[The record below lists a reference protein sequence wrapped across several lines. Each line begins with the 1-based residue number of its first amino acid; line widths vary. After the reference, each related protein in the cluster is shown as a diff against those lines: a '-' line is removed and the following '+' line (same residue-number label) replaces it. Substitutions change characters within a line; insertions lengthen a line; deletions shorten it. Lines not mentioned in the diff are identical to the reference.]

1 MDQSKKNKIQNYLDS
16 VRDDKKIKA
25 SQLIS
30 DFVAL
35 IRLEYKEGKNSFSS
49 GYNKC
54 EFPRDSLIQTL
65 DIIKLKAE
73 ESDNIKDI
81 LENTVDCITL
91 IKSTFEIPIEIPL
104 NIVEQIFDI
113 ILIKSK
119 KGCLE
124 INDSDITSIENFLNN
139 IFYIN
144 KPIGTDFHL
153 RIPDNI
159 IERILDIILMQIEKS
174 VEIFKES
181 NLKGNTLMKDAILS
195 IDKKY
200 EALPFVLLRL
210 IDKFDGIKISDE
222 IIKKFCAIK
231 PSGAGSTKK
240 LNNFLYQIKEL
251 KIKIDFKY
259 NLPDRLNQVLTG
271 KNGYAGTLSKKCLAM
286 NYDTLYW
293 RDIIK
298 LDSIEK
304 IWEIKYDNITDVDQ
318 EVVKAFTQYVI
329 LCGNKKSISDLF
341 EIFIVSNVNVR
352 YREVYYDTR
361 ITTNI
366 HCDPQEEILILKK
379 ERYDIYSWIRAVDL
393 CIAGSIKK
401 LTDTSKEVN
410 STLNASKVESEKMEV
425 GH

>member
-91 IKSTFEIPIEIPL
+91 IKSTFEIPI
-104 NIVEQIFDI
+104 
-113 ILIKSK
+113 
-119 KGCLE
+119 
-124 INDSDITSIENFLNN
+124 DITSIENFLNN

-259 NLPDRLNQVLTG
+259 NLPDRL
-271 KNGYAGTLSKKCLAM
+271 KICLCWH
-286 NYDTLYW
+286 TF
-293 RDIIK
+293 
-298 LDSIEK
+298 EK
-304 IWEIKYDNITDVDQ
+304 V
-318 EVVKAFTQYVI
+318 F
-329 LCGNKKSISDLF
+329 
-341 EIFIVSNVNVR
+341 SN
-352 YREVYYDTR
+352 E
-361 ITTNI
+361 
-366 HCDPQEEILILKK
+366 L
-379 ERYDIYSWIRAVDL
+379 
-393 CIAGSIKK
+393 
-401 LTDTSKEVN
+401 
-410 STLNASKVESEKMEV
+410 
-425 GH
+425 